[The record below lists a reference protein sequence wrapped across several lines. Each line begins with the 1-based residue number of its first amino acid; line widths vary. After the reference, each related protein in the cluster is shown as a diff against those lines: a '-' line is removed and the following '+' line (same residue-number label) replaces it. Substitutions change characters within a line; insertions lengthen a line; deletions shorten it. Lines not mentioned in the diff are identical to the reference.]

1 MFKEVTLKNIVKI
14 AFSFPCRL
22 SSVIILGRISAR
34 TIYELFKVRNPYFD
48 KNLEAHWNL
57 EILLKNLSVPQP

>member
-34 TIYELFKVRNPYFD
+34 TIYELFKVQNPYFD
-48 KNLEAHWNL
+48 KNLEAH
-57 EILLKNLSVPQP
+57 